1 MDRERV
7 YEIENKSE
15 NSGGSG
21 GGTNLKKITS
31 QGMMMSLYKGCRR
44 ISVVV
49 DVDDDDDDDL

>member
-1 MDRERV
+1 MC
-7 YEIENKSE
+7 EIENKSE

-21 GGTNLKKITS
+21 SGTNLKKITS